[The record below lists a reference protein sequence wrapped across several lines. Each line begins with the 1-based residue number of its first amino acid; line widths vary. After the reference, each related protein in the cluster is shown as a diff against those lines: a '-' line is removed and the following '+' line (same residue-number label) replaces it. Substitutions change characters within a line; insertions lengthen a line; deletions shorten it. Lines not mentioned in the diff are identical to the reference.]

1 MFCNG
6 IVTHCWHTSHAL
18 VPGPS
23 PGWGQ
28 PVGVEGHVML
38 NSSAWPRGSGTL
50 GFLEGSLSANSC
62 FLGCWLRWTLF
73 LSEYLVPGP
82 SSSTWYECPPS
93 WRETTVSPYSFLFP
107 GRKCGKKKFWVKKF
121 FGSKKILGRKKF
133 WVKKNFGSKK
143 IVGSKNFSLKIILS
157 QKFLVPPLFLR
168 HRVKYGALDWG
179 FHSFAL
185 E

>member
-62 FLGCWLRWTLF
+62 FLGGWLRWTLF

-107 GRKCGKKKFWVKKF
+107 GRKCGKKN
-121 FGSKKILGRKKF
+121 FGLRNFLGQ
-133 WVKKNFGSKK
+133 KNFGSKIFLGQK
-143 IVGSKNFSLKIILS
+143 TFWVKKKFWFKKDFRSKKNLVK
-157 QKFLVPPLFLR
+157 KNLVPKKFWI
-168 HRVKYGALDWG
+168 KKI
-179 FHSFAL
+179 
-185 E
+185 